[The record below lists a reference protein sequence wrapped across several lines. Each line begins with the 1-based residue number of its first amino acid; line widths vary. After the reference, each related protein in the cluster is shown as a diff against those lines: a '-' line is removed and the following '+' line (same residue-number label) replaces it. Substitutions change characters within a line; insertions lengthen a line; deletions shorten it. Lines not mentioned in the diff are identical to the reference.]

1 MTIKI
6 LDPVGVVE
14 TVQSGSAQVLASLA
28 GKRLGCIFNQHVSS
42 LDFWRAM
49 EAEVDAKLKPAS
61 VHRVYKANTWASA
74 PKADVERMIRETDY
88 ALVGVGA

>member
-1 MTIKI
+1 MTIKL
-6 LDPVGVVE
+6 LDPVGIVE
-14 TVQSGSAQVLASLA
+14 PVQSGSTRVTGSLA

-42 LDFWRAM
+42 IDFWQAM
-49 EAEVDAKLKPAS
+49 ETEFGAQLKPAN